1 MLTSAIAMATLLQT
15 PQQDP
20 GPAEMIRNVLR
31 YYRSLKE
38 LLIEMEREST
48 ERSSTSTYKQE
59 LQWKRD
65 EGFVL
70 RVEPADTNPS
80 LPTPSY
86 YKENGQIYALL
97 PSGGKAR
104 SAVKLDTVKGNVPE
118 WELAGGMVLSA
129 VEETPASG
137 FILNPQNDKNAHYKF
152 GPTTSWRGEK
162 VREIQMIS
170 KDAGG
175 ASASFFVSPD
185 QRRLVGVQYRQGR
198 QSGWVHY
205 RTQVLSFHEASKF
218 TSGP

>member
-1 MLTSAIAMATLLQT
+1 MLTSAIAMATLLQQ

-48 ERSSTSTYKQE
+48 EGNNTSSYKQE
-59 LQWKRD
+59 LQWKRGD
-65 EGFVL
+65 GFVL
-70 RVEPADTNPS
+70 KVEPGNPNANI
-80 LPTPSY
+80 PTPSY

-97 PSGGKAR
+97 PGGGKAR
-104 SAVKLDTVKGNVPE
+104 SAVKLNSEKGSVPE
-118 WELAGGMVLSA
+118 WELAGGMVLST
-129 VEETPASG
+129 VEETPSSG
-137 FILNPQNDKNAHYKF
+137 FVLNPQNDKNAHYKF
-152 GPTTSWRGEK
+152 GPTTNWRGEQ

-170 KDAGG
+170 KDAG